1 MDPLADLV
9 RDELGKLG
17 IDLLASQNVAEIAE
31 PDAAAGRIVQFLP
44 KRQPLVFGN
53 FPELAPIRPVDEATR
68 RFQAFCKDLVI
79 GGLDPGLG
87 LAIDGTIM

>member
-53 FPELAPIRPVDEATR
+53 FPELTPIRPVDEATR
-68 RFQAFCKDLVI
+68 RFQPFCKDLVI